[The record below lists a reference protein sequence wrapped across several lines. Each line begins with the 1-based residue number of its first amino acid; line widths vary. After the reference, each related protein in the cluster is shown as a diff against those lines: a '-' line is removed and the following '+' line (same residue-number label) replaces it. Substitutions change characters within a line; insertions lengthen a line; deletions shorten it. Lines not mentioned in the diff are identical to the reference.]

1 VVDHIVGIRPANQE
15 RRPFVGLHPSHPS
28 IGICNGMGT
37 KGCSLAPYF
46 ANQLI
51 EHCETGSPIHAEAR
65 LERFE
70 EILKKQANTN

>member
-1 VVDHIVGIRPANQE
+1 
-15 RRPFVGLHPSHPS
+15 
-28 IGICNGMGT
+28 MGT